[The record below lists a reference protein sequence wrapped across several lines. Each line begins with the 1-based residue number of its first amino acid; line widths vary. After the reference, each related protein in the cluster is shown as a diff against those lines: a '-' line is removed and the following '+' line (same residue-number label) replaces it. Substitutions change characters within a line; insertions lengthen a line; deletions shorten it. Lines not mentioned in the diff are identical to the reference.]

1 MVFYTSQGRSFGPY
15 GKCGK
20 GHQTQYTR
28 FRDEYSKRHVRLD
41 KLKDQVQLTANK
53 YAGNKYVKL
62 FKKMGKFYDQDPIFT
77 ITDLRCPITIKQYGI
92 VDTQIRPGIP
102 GYTRK
107 VFGQEI
113 NTHDF
118 FFLNDLFRQ

>member
-1 MVFYTSQGRSFGPY
+1 MKDSGLIFPQNNIRLRPLKSVCWWQKLEVISDMVFYTSQGRSFGPY

-62 FKKMGKFYDQDPIFT
+62 FKKMGKFYD
-77 ITDLRCPITIKQYGI
+77 
-92 VDTQIRPGIP
+92 
-102 GYTRK
+102 
-107 VFGQEI
+107 
-113 NTHDF
+113 
-118 FFLNDLFRQ
+118 